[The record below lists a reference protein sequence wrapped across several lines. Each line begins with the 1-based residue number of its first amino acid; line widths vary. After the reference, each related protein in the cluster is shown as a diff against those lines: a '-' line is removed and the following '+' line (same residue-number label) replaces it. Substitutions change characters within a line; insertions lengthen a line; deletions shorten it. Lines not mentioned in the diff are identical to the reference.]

1 MTRRPLRRVDGP
13 PASGRGGPST
23 PAPRRS
29 VTGALLLGMA
39 VVTCP
44 CHLPLLLA
52 ALAGTSVAAILS
64 RYVGLAVLALTLI
77 FVPTLLL
84 GLRALGRAEPRGT

>member
-1 MTRRPLRRVDGP
+1 MT
-13 PASGRGGPST
+13 T

-29 VTGALLLGMA
+29 VKGYLLLGLA
-39 VVTCP
+39 IVTCP

-52 ALAGTSVAAILS
+52 VLAGTSLAGVLGQ
-64 RYVGLAVLALTLI
+64 YFGLTFLALTLI

-84 GLRALGRAEPRGT
+84 GLRALRRAEHTGT